1 VPCRHNERASVSSTT
16 WQEINVR
23 DREKGGDD
31 YDVYVYIEVL
41 RRCES
46 VRIVD

>member
-1 VPCRHNERASVSSTT
+1 
-16 WQEINVR
+16 VR